1 MFGGRRAPVR
11 SRITTLMVV
20 DMVGY
25 SSMMNAN
32 QDAAIEAV
40 RELKRDQLEPVLAD
54 FGGEILKRMGD
65 GWIVAFASI
74 GAALD
79 SAIQVQSNLYDHP
92 TIKLRIGC
100 HLGEIV
106 EDDDDFYGTGVN
118 ITQRI
123 QTEAPPGGVM
133 VSEDFYRQLSTEQ
146 SAVLSDAGTFSLK
159 NISQPVRLYQWRLA
173 PGSTGKSGDVPSI
186 AFQSFDYA
194 PVDPETK
201 ALAGDLR
208 DQLIVRVSRRKGVSV
223 FDASAKSVEAATY
236 DLRGRVRIAGRRGR
250 FTITLVSRAN
260 ARPVWSQT
268 YEAQTED
275 VFDFCDTVLEQ
286 AEGDLRLQTNAFDG
300 DRLAGLP
307 VDDLSVSELRARA
320 ANEFYKVTIESWEEA
335 LSLIERAISLNP
347 LDGMSL
353 CMRVEAQLML
363 HGARYKIMSAEI
375 KKRCEEVLNT
385 AVMQEPKSDYVIW
398 VRANFRLAVQDDIS
412 GALAD
417 LKRGRQLNPAYLE
430 NHELEGQILLRRSEF
445 AGADAAFS
453 RLVER
458 GEQDPLQPYRL
469 FMRGI
474 ARYCGG
480 NFEGSVEDASAAYDM
495 RPNEAGHLKLRAMA
509 LTEMQ
514 LHEQA
519 QACLQAAQQL
529 SQAPMMT
536 TKPPVLPP
544 DMRWMLDRLKP
555 VF

>member
-1 MFGGRRAPVR
+1 MR

-32 QDAAIEAV
+32 QEAAINAV
-40 RELKRDQLEPVLAD
+40 RELKQDRLEPVLDD
-54 FGGEILKRMGD
+54 FGGEVLKRMGD

-74 GAALD
+74 KSALD
-79 SAIQVQSNLYDHP
+79 SAIQVQTNLYDHP
-92 TIKLRIGC
+92 TIKLRVGC

-118 ITQRI
+118 IAQRI

-146 SAVLSDAGTFSLK
+146 SAVLSDAGAFNLK
-159 NISQPVRLYQWRLA
+159 NISQPVRLFQWRPAL
-173 PGSTGKSGDVPSI
+173 GSKGKSGEVPSI
-186 AFQSFDYA
+186 AVQSFDHA
-194 PVDPETK
+194 PVDPEIE
-201 ALAGDLR
+201 ALAADLR

-223 FDASAKSVEAATY
+223 FDASAKLIEAATY
-236 DLRGRVRIAGRRGR
+236 DLRGRVRIAGGRGR
-250 FTITLVSRAN
+250 LTVTLISRAD

-268 YEAQTED
+268 YEARTED
-275 VFDFCDTVLEQ
+275 VFAFCDTVMEQ

-300 DRLAGLP
+300 DRLASLP
-307 VDDLSVSELRARA
+307 VEDLSVSELRARA
-320 ANEFYKVTIESWEEA
+320 ANEFYKVTVESWEEA
-335 LSLIERAISLNP
+335 LALIERAISLSP
-347 LDGMSL
+347 LDGMAR

-363 HGARYKIMSAEI
+363 YGACYESMPDDIR
-375 KKRCEEVLNT
+375 KRCEDDLNT
-385 AVMQEPKSDYVIW
+385 AVMQLPKSDYVIW
-398 VRANFRLAVQDDIS
+398 ARANFRLAVQDDAS
-412 GALAD
+412 GARAD

-430 NHELEGQILLRRSEF
+430 NHELEGQILLREGDF
-445 AGADAAFS
+445 VGADAAFS

-469 FMRGI
+469 FMRGV
-474 ARYCGG
+474 ARYCNG
-480 NFEGSVEDASAAYDM
+480 NFQGAAEDASVAHDM

-519 QACLQAAQQL
+519 EACLHAAQNL

-544 DMRWMLDRLKP
+544 ECRWVLDRLKP
-555 VF
+555 IL

>member
-1 MFGGRRAPVR
+1 
-11 SRITTLMVV
+11 
-20 DMVGY
+20 
-25 SSMMNAN
+25 
-32 QDAAIEAV
+32 
-40 RELKRDQLEPVLAD
+40 
-54 FGGEILKRMGD
+54 
-65 GWIVAFASI
+65 
-74 GAALD
+74 
-79 SAIQVQSNLYDHP
+79 
-92 TIKLRIGC
+92 
-100 HLGEIV
+100 
-106 EDDDDFYGTGVN
+106 
-118 ITQRI
+118 
-123 QTEAPPGGVM
+123 
-133 VSEDFYRQLSTEQ
+133 
-146 SAVLSDAGTFSLK
+146 K

-363 HGARYKIMSAEI
+363 HGARYKIMSA
-375 KKRCEEVLNT
+375 
-385 AVMQEPKSDYVIW
+385 
-398 VRANFRLAVQDDIS
+398 
-412 GALAD
+412 
-417 LKRGRQLNPAYLE
+417 
-430 NHELEGQILLRRSEF
+430 
-445 AGADAAFS
+445 
-453 RLVER
+453 
-458 GEQDPLQPYRL
+458 
-469 FMRGI
+469 
-474 ARYCGG
+474 
-480 NFEGSVEDASAAYDM
+480 
-495 RPNEAGHLKLRAMA
+495 
-509 LTEMQ
+509 
-514 LHEQA
+514 
-519 QACLQAAQQL
+519 
-529 SQAPMMT
+529 
-536 TKPPVLPP
+536 
-544 DMRWMLDRLKP
+544 
-555 VF
+555 

>member
-1 MFGGRRAPVR
+1 MR

-32 QDAAIEAV
+32 QDAAISAV
-40 RELKRDQLEPVLAD
+40 RELKHDRLEPVLD
-54 FGGEILKRMGD
+54 NFGGEVLKRMGD

-74 GAALD
+74 NSALD
-79 SAIQVQSNLYDHP
+79 SAIQVQTNLYDHP

-146 SAVLSDAGTFSLK
+146 SAVLSDAGAFNLK
-159 NISQPVRLYQWRLA
+159 NISQPVRLFQWRPA
-173 PGSTGKSGDVPSI
+173 PGSSGKPGDVPSI
-186 AFQSFDYA
+186 AVQSFDYA
-194 PVDPETK
+194 PVDPEVE

-223 FDASAKSVEAATY
+223 FDASAKLIKAATY
-236 DLRGRVRIAGRRGR
+236 DLRGRVRIAGGRGR
-250 FTITLVSRAN
+250 LTVTLISRAD

-275 VFDFCDTVLEQ
+275 VFAFCDTVLEQ

-300 DRLAGLP
+300 DRLASLP
-307 VDDLSVSELRARA
+307 VEDLSVSELRARA
-320 ANEFYKVTIESWEEA
+320 ANEFYRVTIESWEEA
-335 LSLIERAISLNP
+335 LVLIERAISLSP
-347 LDGMSL
+347 LDGMAR

-363 HGARYKIMSAEI
+363 YGARYESMPDDIR
-375 KKRCEEVLNT
+375 KRCEGDLNT
-385 AVMQEPKSDYVIW
+385 AVMQLPKSDYVIW
-398 VRANFRLAVQDDIS
+398 ARANFRLAVQDDAP
-412 GALAD
+412 GARAD

-430 NHELEGQILLRRSEF
+430 NHELEGQIMLRESDF
-445 AGADAAFS
+445 VGADAAFS

-469 FMRGI
+469 FMRGV
-474 ARYCGG
+474 ARYCNG
-480 NFEGSVEDASAAYDM
+480 NFEGAAEDASAAHDM

-509 LTEMQ
+509 LTKMQ

-519 QACLQAAQQL
+519 EACLYAALNL

-544 DMRWMLDRLKP
+544 DCRWVLDRLKP
-555 VF
+555 IL